1 MNARGI
7 VLAVSGVILLWL
19 AVRMGGL
26 FTGYGI
32 GPPSVFLRV
41 GIGYAVLGL
50 LTASLRPNTLR
61 KAVLNA
67 IATLAVIF
75 VAGLCVMYYDL
86 GVHPPESGSP
96 LTLPGLLVNQIELTL
111 VTLPVPAG
119 YISGIFLRER
129 TTLEAAGLLLTATL
143 VGFAGGTGI
152 SLARGSVT
160 GFTHL
165 IFAGAILATTAFAL
179 LPLGVMAWPDRDR
192 AFCGAI

>member
-1 MNARGI
+1 M
-7 VLAVSGVILLWL
+7 ILLWI

-41 GIGYAVLGL
+41 GIGYAALGL

-75 VAGLCVMYYDL
+75 VVGLCLMYYNL
-86 GVHPPESGSP
+86 GLHPPESGTS
-96 LTLPGLLVNQIELTL
+96 LTLPRLLVYQIELTL

-119 YISGIFLRER
+119 YISGILLRER
-129 TTLEAAGLLLTATL
+129 TMLEAAGVLLTAML
-143 VGFAGGTGI
+143 VGFAGGTWI
-152 SLARGSVT
+152 SLARGT
-160 GFTHL
+160 APGFTQL
-165 IFAGAILATTAFAL
+165 IFGGATLATTAFTL
-179 LPLGVMAWPDRDR
+179 LPLGVMAWLDQDSPSISRPDTTGD
-192 AFCGAI
+192 